1 MCLASQPH
9 PHSPYHSGGGVGD
22 PSQSVTFPSRPPV
35 ASGALRPALAR
46 SLECV
51 SRGRLHKLC
60 YVSPEPIFGKLPPPP
75 PSTFFLFL
83 SLQIFQ
89 CHPNTQLQEG
99 DGEGVVYTSWTEQRV
114 WRPGQDVCECFRLW
128 KNKCDLRNRKKKKKR
143 GKMKWKTT
151 AGRTGTWRHGP
162 DCRISNDLGKN
173 VPEYSRRLLC
183 PWQADSSC
191 PSPPTPHQSATPD
204 VLRTT
209 NGCFFS
215 RVVSICPQALKNS
228 PGLLQT

>member
-60 YVSPEPIFGKLPPPP
+60 YVSPELIFGKLPPPP

-99 DGEGVVYTSWTEQRV
+99 DGEKGLFTRL
-114 WRPGQDVCECFRLW
+114 GQNSVSGGPAKMCVSAFDC
-128 KNKCDLRNRKKKKKR
+128 
-143 GKMKWKTT
+143 GKT
-151 AGRTGTWRHGP
+151 
-162 DCRISNDLGKN
+162 N
-173 VPEYSRRLLC
+173 V
-183 PWQADSSC
+183 
-191 PSPPTPHQSATPD
+191 
-204 VLRTT
+204 
-209 NGCFFS
+209 
-215 RVVSICPQALKNS
+215 I
-228 PGLLQT
+228 